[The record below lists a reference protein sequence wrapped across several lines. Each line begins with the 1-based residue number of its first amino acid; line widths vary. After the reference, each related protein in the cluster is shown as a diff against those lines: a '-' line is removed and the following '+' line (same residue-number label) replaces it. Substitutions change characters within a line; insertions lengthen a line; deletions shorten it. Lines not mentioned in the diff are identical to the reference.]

1 MYQVIRGYNDFTSTS
16 EHTDSIT
23 SALTA
28 AAIYLED
35 PDCFTVKIYDEK
47 NEKIVLDYYRD

>member
-1 MYQVIRGYNDFTSTS
+1 MYQVIRAYNDCSCMS

-23 SALTA
+23 SALSA

-35 PDCFTVKIYDEK
+35 PDCLTVKIYDTRDK
-47 NEKIVLDYYRD
+47 KFILDYYKD